1 MDTTELHRRAVE
13 VWRSTVAGVGDE
25 QWEAATPCSDWD
37 VRALVNHV
45 VGEDLWTRPLVEGQT
60 IEEVG
65 DRFDGDVLGGDPRA
79 SAESAATDAVE
90 SMAAKLPEG
99 GDVHLSFGDFP
110 VSEYC
115 NQLIADHT
123 VHSWD
128 LAAATGQDRT
138 MDPELVAAVAPWF
151 DNAEQVMR
159 DGGAI
164 GPKVEEGDDPQ
175 SELLGRFGRSAD
187 WSAS

>member
-1 MDTTELHRRAVE
+1 MGTSDLHRRAVE
-13 VWRSTVAGVGDE
+13 VWKSTVAGVSDD
-25 QWEAATPCSDWD
+25 QWDDPTPCSDWD

-60 IEEVG
+60 IAEVG
-65 DRFDGDVLGGDPRA
+65 DRFDGDVLGDDPRA
-79 SAESAATDAVE
+79 SAQSAATDAVE
-90 SMAAKLPEG
+90 SMAAKLPED

-123 VHSWD
+123 IHSWD

-138 MDPELVAAVAPWF
+138 IDPELLDYVAPWF
-151 DNAEQVMR
+151 DSAEQIMR
-159 DGGAI
+159 DGGAV
-164 GPKVEEGDDPQ
+164 GPKVEGNDPQ
-175 SELLGRFGRSAD
+175 SVLLGRFGRSAD